1 MRSRFVRDVEKRD
14 MRGWCSLIAVALSLS
29 GNLSTGPALRAET
42 VEEARAK
49 ALEVLKSDA
58 PLEQKAAACRG
69 LARFGDKDC
78 VPVLAGM
85 LGDEKLAHMARYA
98 LEPIPDKS
106 VDEALRAALDR
117 LDGKLLVGAIGSIG
131 VRRDPA
137 AVESLGK
144 RLGSSVGDVVRT
156 AAIALGQIGT
166 AAAGKTLLEAL
177 KNATGDNVSWIGD
190 GLLTCGANLAAAGRQ
205 GEAKELYDGLLA
217 RNPPV
222 RIRAAALRGLVL
234 CDRSNSAK
242 LLTGMLHDRELG
254 VFAMA
259 LRVAAEMKDEQVT
272 GVLVSEVAKL
282 PADRVVAVVG
292 VLGQRA
298 DKSAL
303 PALLEMT
310 KKGDRSVRVEA
321 IRAAAEIGDAS
332 VFPVL
337 VDLIEEMDVD
347 AAVKREAIAG
357 ILSIAERRPK
367 KQHAGATKAALEKVA
382 KAASDDPAV
391 RKRAEGLLKQI
402 GEEN

>member
-1 MRSRFVRDVEKRD
+1 MRRNRHGASLPWSGTRTASASRASTWAGVGPGSASRRDGTERRRRRKSRSVMDRRLPFD
-14 MRGWCSLIAVALSLS
+14 
-29 GNLSTGPALRAET
+29 P
-42 VEEARAK
+42 
-49 ALEVLKSDA
+49 SDA

-85 LGDEKLAHMARYA
+85 LGDEKLAHMARHA

-106 VDEALRAALDR
+106 ADEALRAALDR

-144 RLGSSVGDVVRT
+144 HLGSSVGDVVRT
-156 AAIALGQIGT
+156 TAIALGHIET
-166 AAAGKTLLEAL
+166 AAAGKTLLEGL

-205 GEAKELYDGLLA
+205 GEAKELYDGMLA

-259 LRVAAEMKDEQVT
+259 LRVAAD
-272 GVLVSEVAKL
+272 G
-282 PADRVVAVVG
+282 
-292 VLGQRA
+292 
-298 DKSAL
+298 
-303 PALLEMT
+303 
-310 KKGDRSVRVEA
+310 
-321 IRAAAEIGDAS
+321 
-332 VFPVL
+332 
-337 VDLIEEMDVD
+337 
-347 AAVKREAIAG
+347 
-357 ILSIAERRPK
+357 
-367 KQHAGATKAALEKVA
+367 
-382 KAASDDPAV
+382 
-391 RKRAEGLLKQI
+391 LKQRV
-402 GEEN
+402 